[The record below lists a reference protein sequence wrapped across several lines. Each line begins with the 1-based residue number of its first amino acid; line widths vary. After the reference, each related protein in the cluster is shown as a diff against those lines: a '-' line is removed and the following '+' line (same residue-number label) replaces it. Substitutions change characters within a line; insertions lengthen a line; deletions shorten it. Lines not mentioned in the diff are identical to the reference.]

1 MTKKSFDEKLDT
13 TAERQDEALQ
23 KRFEKADS
31 ILLKS
36 AAPTPEKP
44 LQRSAVVRDTY
55 SMPPSDCAL
64 IDRLRTTA
72 ARVGCIASKSEIVR
86 AGLHALCRLNG
97 PDLVEVIKRLEK
109 MKPGRKN

>member
-13 TAERQDEALQ
+13 TVERQDEALQ
-23 KRFEKADS
+23 ERFDKADS

-36 AAPTPEKP
+36 AEPALEKIP
-44 LQRSAVVRDTY
+44 QKSSVVRDTF
-55 SMPPSDCAL
+55 SMPPADCAL
-64 IDRLRTTA
+64 IETLRTTA
-72 ARVGCIASKSEIVR
+72 ARDGRIVSKSEIIR

-109 MKPGRKN
+109 VKPGRKN